1 MKLDLVKRTFNY
13 AVVNKP
19 SGMVC
24 DASHTNNIITAL
36 TNEFTKILPSV
47 NSSQFRLV
55 QRLDRFVTGGLVVAR
70 NKKWADKVRKSFFQ
84 EGTLR
89 LTRRYVGLIALD
101 QIPESTQGT
110 IDFPIQALEKD
121 YRGKNKSRELFTYS
135 AVTHY
140 KLIPSARRIIKG
152 VFPVFQ
158 QGPILPIILEL
169 ETGRKNQIRD
179 HIIQKF
185 GVPLLNDDNFSDF
198 KLNSE
203 IPKDVN
209 SKLYKSNQIALH
221 SGLVIMENNGTSQQ
235 FLFPVNN
242 VYDRELWGSF
252 VNEKGEFI
260 DEIRNGLIN
269 FKIQGT

>member
-1 MKLDLVKRTFNY
+1 M
-13 AVVNKP
+13 
-19 SGMVC
+19 
-24 DASHTNNIITAL
+24 
-36 TNEFTKILPSV
+36 
-47 NSSQFRLV
+47 
-55 QRLDRFVTGGLVVAR
+55 
-70 NKKWADKVRKSFFQ
+70 
-84 EGTLR
+84 
-89 LTRRYVGLIALD
+89 
-101 QIPESTQGT
+101 
-110 IDFPIQALEKD
+110 
-121 YRGKNKSRELFTYS
+121 
-135 AVTHY
+135 
-140 KLIPSARRIIKG
+140 
-152 VFPVFQ
+152 
-158 QGPILPIILEL
+158 PIILEL

-221 SGLVIMENNGTSQQ
+221 SGLVIMENNGISQQ

-242 VYDRELWGSF
+242 AYDRELWGSF

-269 FKIQGT
+269 FKI